1 MTSVGSPDYQ
11 RLRLALAGAYCAF
24 AALLAWQAGRLP
36 AGFYD
41 VLGVGASLVLLAQTG
56 LCLRGFLA
64 GDRLRPGFLERLSRP
79 RFLVRLATV
88 WVAVTC
94 LFYGSSELIAILAT
108 AAIGINLGTWMILDW
123 LSE

>member
-1 MTSVGSPDYQ
+1 LSCS
-11 RLRLALAGAYCAF
+11 RR
-24 AALLAWQAGRLP
+24 QAC
-36 AGFYD
+36 
-41 VLGVGASLVLLAQTG
+41 VS
-56 LCLRGFLA
+56 
-64 GDRLRPGFLERLSRP
+64 GFLERLSRP